1 MDHNLLV
8 AARTEY
14 TEKLQDVLSEGIY
27 KGIKNIWNE
36 CKKESKTNLLMK
48 FQNKLCQIPKWNQDV
63 IDKCCDET
71 LISDGYLDKIIEAVF
86 LSNVKILSVVKLNA
100 SKKTINVSVPNTKHF
115 IHRCYIESARRFY
128 TDPYLIDDRESNSN
142 TLNEIQRNI
151 KRSLTVIRDSI
162 EKTIRSMIPM
172 EDILTKYLESEEQ
185 EEPELYNPPSPPEVR
200 NVEPEQEV
208 SYFQEQEPEQ
218 EPDEEDL
225 FSRPPEQPIFDN
237 QHQQTHQN
245 ISDNQQQQQQPIIE
259 DEPTKR
265 IKKKKDNFFSDSE

>member
-36 CKKESKTNLLMK
+36 CKSEGKTNLLMK

-86 LSNVKILSVVKLNA
+86 LSNVKILSVVKLNDN
-100 SKKTINVSVPNTKHF
+100 KKTINVSVPNTKHF

-128 TDPYLIDDRESNSN
+128 TDPYLIDDRESNVN

-172 EDILTKYLESEEQ
+172 EDILTKYLAQEQ
-185 EEPELYNPPSPPEVR
+185 EETVQDYHRDPSP
-200 NVEPEQEV
+200 EPEPEYNREP
-208 SYFQEQEPEQ
+208 SPEPIEQEEEDP
-218 EPDEEDL
+218 EDL
-225 FSRPPEQPIFDN
+225 FTQRPEPNLEPTTQEIPQPVPQLFEQPV
-237 QHQQTHQN
+237 T
-245 ISDNQQQQQQPIIE
+245 QPQLSE
-259 DEPTKR
+259 ETKR
-265 IKKKKDNFFSDSE
+265 INVAKENNFFSDSD